1 MLRYNIYYNNEKLNT
16 YPISEDEIEKIKK
29 QKYIGKV
36 NEETKEILRIPTD
49 EVNIIKCYLV

>member
-1 MLRYNIYYNNEKLNT
+1 M
-16 YPISEDEIEKIKK
+16 YPISKEEIENIKK

-49 EVNIIKCYLV
+49 EVNIIKCYVV